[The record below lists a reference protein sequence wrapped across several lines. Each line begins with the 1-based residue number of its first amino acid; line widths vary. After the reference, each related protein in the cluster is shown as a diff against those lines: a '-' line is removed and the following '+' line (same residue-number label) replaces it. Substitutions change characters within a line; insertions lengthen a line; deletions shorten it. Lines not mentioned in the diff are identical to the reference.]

1 MTACI
6 RRGVTRSS
14 ITTLKSR
21 VIPVLVKRLV
31 GWSFNVPFQHKYGYM
46 TELSPLHGCVLDKF
60 AFAVL
65 FRSGKST
72 GFRRTPPRL
81 SSPYKTTE
89 YNAKLT
95 NRLLFSF
102 LSDYIIVVCCRI
114 SPSCPADLPMPL
126 DLNGALPSQTPWR
139 EPPPLPNPRSAPDLC
154 LGDV

>member
-1 MTACI
+1 
-6 RRGVTRSS
+6 
-14 ITTLKSR
+14 
-21 VIPVLVKRLV
+21 LV
-31 GWSFNVPFQHKYGYM
+31 GVLTSLFSTNTAISQNY
-46 TELSPLHGCVLDKF
+46 LHCMVASLINLQ
-60 AFAVL
+60 FAVL

-114 SPSCPADLPMPL
+114 SPACPADLPMSL

-139 EPPPLPNPRSAPDLC
+139 EPPPPLTCASVMFNVFAANKTEPGC
-154 LGDV
+154 Y